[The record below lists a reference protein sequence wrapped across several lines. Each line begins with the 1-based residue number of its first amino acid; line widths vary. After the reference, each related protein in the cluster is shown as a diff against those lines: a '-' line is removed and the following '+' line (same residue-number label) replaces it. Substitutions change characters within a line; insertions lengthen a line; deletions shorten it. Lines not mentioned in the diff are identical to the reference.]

1 MAADIFN
8 IGLAQASLITKKVF
22 DTKLSSLNRKITSN
36 KSKHLL
42 VENELKKLK
51 TFDSSCFIG
60 KSHFEEDGTQ
70 DYLVFQPMYRYFKM
84 IAGAGNCSYIYYWK
98 SKGLSDERINS
109 IKTSNHSIT
118 PNLDYYGTKTRVEF
132 NGSCLKQDSVTFNH
146 GKVVNI
152 YIVYEIS

>member
-22 DTKLSSLNRKITSN
+22 DAKLSSLNRKITSN

-70 DYLVFQPMYRYFKM
+70 DYLVFQPMYRYFKI
-84 IAGAGNCSYIYYWK
+84 IAGVGNGSYIYYWQ
-98 SKGLSDERINS
+98 SKGLSDERLNS
-109 IKTSNHSIT
+109 ITASNYSVT
-118 PNLDYYGTKTRVEF
+118 PKLSYCDTKIRVEF
-132 NGSCLKQDSVTFNH
+132 FGSCLKQDKVTFNR

-152 YIVYEIS
+152 YIA

>member
-22 DTKLSSLNRKITSN
+22 DAKLSSLNRKITSN

-51 TFDSSCFIG
+51 TFDSSYFIG

-70 DYLVFQPMYRYFKM
+70 NYLVFQPMYRYFKI
-84 IAGAGNCSYIYYWK
+84 IAGVGNGSYIYYWQ

-109 IKTSNHSIT
+109 IKTPNYSIT
-118 PNLDYYGTKTRVEF
+118 PSLDYYGTKTRVEF